1 MDGIDSKLKA
11 IMKHYVIFAMLCIS
25 QIAFAATHNVRD
37 FGAIGDGQTIDTKA
51 FNDAITAASSEGGGT
66 IYIPTGQYLCY
77 SIRLASNITLFLENG
92 ATIIAAF
99 PSKSE
104 GYDAAEPNDDNPYQD
119 FGHSHWHNSLLWAE
133 NQHDITI
140 CGDGLIYGQG
150 LTREESRLQ
159 GVGNKAIALRDCYN
173 VTLRDFKMLRCGHF
187 AVLATGVDNLTI
199 DNLKV
204 DTNRDGFDIDCCR
217 NTLITNCIVNSPWD
231 DAIVLKSSYALGKFR
246 DSENITVTNCHV
258 SGFDMG
264 SVMDA
269 TFQTDEPQAPDHGHN
284 CGRIK
289 IGTESS
295 GGFRNILISN
305 CSFTH
310 CRGLALET
318 VDGGVME
325 NVVVSNLTMREIVN
339 SPIFLRLGSRQR
351 SPEGTPIG
359 AMRRISISN
368 IVVDSADSE
377 YSCIIS
383 GVPNHC
389 IEDVV
394 IENVSINFLG
404 GFSAADSEIVP
415 PENEKTYPEP
425 WMFGR
430 IPAKGFFI
438 RHADGVTIRN
448 LRLDYVT
455 NDERPTFKLIDVNH
469 LKISDV
475 YVDRNEEY
483 VSCE

>member
-1 MDGIDSKLKA
+1 
-11 IMKHYVIFAMLCIS
+11 MLCIS
-25 QIAFAATHNVRD
+25 QFLFATTYNVRD
-37 FGAIGDGQTIDTKA
+37 FGATGDGKTIDTKA
-51 FNDAITAASSEGGGT
+51 FNDAVLAASSLGGGT
-66 IYIPTGQYLCY
+66 IYVPTGKYLCY
-77 SIRLASNITLFLENG
+77 SIKLASNITLYLENG

-99 PSKSE
+99 PSESE
-104 GYDAAEPNDDNPYQD
+104 GYDVAEPNENNLFQD

-140 CGDGLIYGQG
+140 CGDGLIFGQG

-173 VTLRDFKMLRCGHF
+173 VKLRDFKMLHCGHF
-187 AVLATGVDNLTI
+187 AVLATGVDNLNI
-199 DNLKV
+199 ENLLV

-217 NTLITNCIVNSPWD
+217 NVLISNCIVNSPWD

-246 DSENITVTNCHV
+246 DCENITVTGCHV
-258 SGFDMG
+258 SGFDLG
-264 SVMDA
+264 SVFDA

-295 GGFRNILISN
+295 GGFSNVLISN
-305 CSFTH
+305 CSFSH

-325 NVVVSNLTMREIVN
+325 NVVVTNLVMRDIVN
-339 SPIFLRLGSRQR
+339 APIFLRLGSRQR
-351 SPEGTPIG
+351 SPEGTLIG
-359 AMRRISISN
+359 AMRRILISN
-368 IVVDSADSE
+368 ILVDSADSE
-377 YSCIIS
+377 YSCILS
-383 GVPNHC
+383 GILGHC

-404 GFSAADSEIVP
+404 GYSADDGKIVP

-438 RHADGVTIRN
+438 RHTDGLIIHNIR
-448 LRLDYVT
+448 LCYQI
-455 NDERPTFKLIDVNH
+455 NDERPTFVIVDSNN
-469 LKISDV
+469 LKISDI
-475 YVDRNEEY
+475 YIDGTKEDL
-483 VSCE
+483 

>member
-1 MDGIDSKLKA
+1 
-11 IMKHYVIFAMLCIS
+11 MLCIS
-25 QIAFAATHNVRD
+25 QFLFATTYNVRD
-37 FGAIGDGQTIDTKA
+37 FGATGDGKTIDTKA
-51 FNDAITAASSEGGGT
+51 FNDAVSAASSFGGGT
-66 IYIPTGQYLCY
+66 IYVPTGKYLCY
-77 SIRLASNITLFLENG
+77 SIKLASNITLYLENG

-99 PSKSE
+99 PSESE
-104 GYDAAEPNDDNPYQD
+104 GYDVAEPNEDNLFQD

-140 CGDGLIYGQG
+140 CGDGLIFGQG

-173 VTLRDFKMLRCGHF
+173 VKLRNFKMLRCGHF
-187 AVLATGVDNLTI
+187 AILATGVDNLNI
-199 DNLKV
+199 ENLLV

-217 NTLITNCIVNSPWD
+217 NVLISNCIVNSPWD

-246 DSENITVTNCHV
+246 DCENITVTGCHV
-258 SGFDMG
+258 SGFDLG
-264 SVMDA
+264 SVFDA
-269 TFQTDEPQAPDHGHN
+269 MFQTDEPQAPDHGRN

-295 GGFRNILISN
+295 GGFRNVLISN

-325 NVVVSNLTMREIVN
+325 NVVVTNLVMRDIVN
-339 SPIFLRLGSRQR
+339 APIFLRLGSRQR

-368 IVVDSADSE
+368 IHVDSADSE
-377 YSCIIS
+377 YSCILS
-383 GVPNHC
+383 GIPENC

-404 GFSAADSEIVP
+404 GYPADDGKIVP

-438 RHADGVTIRN
+438 RHTDGIIIHNIR
-448 LRLDYVT
+448 LCYQI
-455 NDERPTFKLIDVNH
+455 NDERPTFVIVDSNN
-469 LKISDV
+469 LKISDI
-475 YVDRNEEY
+475 YINGTKEDL
-483 VSCE
+483 

>member
-1 MDGIDSKLKA
+1 
-11 IMKHYVIFAMLCIS
+11 MLCIS
-25 QIAFAATHNVRD
+25 QFLFATTYNVRD
-37 FGAIGDGQTIDTKA
+37 FGATGDGKTIDTKA
-51 FNDAITAASSEGGGT
+51 FNDAVSAASSFGGGT
-66 IYIPTGQYLCY
+66 IYVPTGKYLCY
-77 SIRLASNITLFLENG
+77 SIKLASNITLYLENG

-99 PSKSE
+99 PSESE
-104 GYDAAEPNDDNPYQD
+104 GYDVAEPNEDNLFQD

-140 CGDGLIYGQG
+140 CGDGLIFGQG

-173 VTLRDFKMLRCGHF
+173 VKLRNFKMLRCGHF
-187 AVLATGVDNLTI
+187 AVLATGVDNLNI
-199 DNLKV
+199 ENLLV

-217 NTLITNCIVNSPWD
+217 NVLISNCIVNSPWD

-246 DSENITVTNCHV
+246 DCENITVTGCHV
-258 SGFDMG
+258 SGFDLG
-264 SVMDA
+264 SVFDA

-295 GGFRNILISN
+295 GGFRNVLISN
-305 CSFTH
+305 CSFSH

-325 NVVVSNLTMREIVN
+325 NVVVTNLVMRDIVN
-339 SPIFLRLGSRQR
+339 APIFLRLGSRQR
-351 SPEGTPIG
+351 SPEGTLIG
-359 AMRRISISN
+359 AMRRILISN
-368 IVVDSADSE
+368 ILVDSADSE
-377 YSCIIS
+377 YSCILS
-383 GVPNHC
+383 GIPEHC

-394 IENVSINFLG
+394 IENVSINFIG
-404 GFSAADSEIVP
+404 GYSADDGKIVP

-438 RHADGVTIRN
+438 RHTDGIIIHNIR
-448 LRLDYVT
+448 LCYQI
-455 NDERPTFKLIDVNH
+455 NDERPTFVIVDSNN
-469 LKISDV
+469 LKISDI
-475 YVDRNEEY
+475 YIDGTKEDL
-483 VSCE
+483 